1 MEFLHRRQF
10 LHLAAGVAAVP
21 VLSGIA
27 EAQTY
32 PKRPVR
38 IIVGFAAGGGAD
50 IVARLMGPWL
60 SERLGQQFVVEN
72 RVGAGTNIATEA
84 VAHAAPDGY
93 TLLLIN
99 PANAINTTFY
109 DKLNFD
115 FIRDIVPVA
124 SICRSPLVMVVN
136 ASFPA
141 KTVPEF
147 IAYAK
152 ANPGK
157 LSIASSGIGTTSHVA
172 GEMFKAMAGV
182 NMVHIPYRGDLPA
195 LTDLLGDQVQV
206 HFPGPAAIE
215 HIRAGRLRA
224 LAVSTAARSPALPDI
239 PVMGDFVPGYEASVW
254 YGIGAPKNTPV
265 AIIDRLNSEINAALT
280 DQKTIARFAELGF
293 VVVSGTPSD
302 FAELIADETQKWAK
316 VIRTANIKAD

>member
-1 MEFLHRRQF
+1 MKFSRRQF
-10 LHLAAGVAAVP
+10 LHLAAGAAVLP
-21 VLSGIA
+21 ALPKIA
-27 EAQTY
+27 RAQTY
-32 PKRPVR
+32 PVRPVR

-84 VAHAAPDGY
+84 VARAAPDGY

-115 FIRDIVPVA
+115 FIRDVAPVA

-147 IAYAK
+147 IVYAK

-182 NMVHIPYRGDLPA
+182 NMVHVPYRGDSPA

-215 HIRAGRLRA
+215 HIRAGRLLA
-224 LAVSTAARSPALPDI
+224 LAVTTAARSPALPDI

-254 YGIGAPKNTPV
+254 YGIGAPKNTPT
-265 AIIDRLNSEINAALT
+265 AITDRLNSEINAALT

-293 VVVSGTPSD
+293 AVVSGSP
-302 FAELIADETQKWAK
+302 AEFGKFIAAETEKWAK
-316 VIRTANIKAD
+316 VVKFSGAKPD